1 MINRLGKFLSAQKP
15 RFFFL
20 LAIVIFL
27 ISFLFHFIQT
37 LIGTDVI
44 STLSII
50 NHFSFLTQGMKT
62 NEVINLVEV
71 VKKHIIEFFDTI
83 RYLLRLI
90 GTTSIYYGI
99 GLKLLTEINLRPT
112 NTAQIEEKLRLQG
125 FKGEDIEDQ
134 LLLKYYQQ
142 SLEQSNISFWFSLG
156 MGSLGLFIILSAIFS
171 LPNQKNEVVQMYI
184 NIVSGIVIQSV
195 SALIFVQSNKA
206 TKTMIDFAEKIR
218 LDRWMR
224 KGITL
229 TDTIGNEDLK
239 SKVKAIITMNLLGI
253 KISDSD
259 KEVLAK
265 ITDYDKSI
273 GSTYNPED
281 KKNI

>member
-1 MINRLGKFLSAQKP
+1 
-15 RFFFL
+15 
-20 LAIVIFL
+20 V
-27 ISFLFHFIQT
+27 
-37 LIGTDVI
+37 
-44 STLSII
+44 
-50 NHFSFLTQGMKT
+50 
-62 NEVINLVEV
+62 
-71 VKKHIIEFFDTI
+71 DTVSHSYAK
-83 RYLLRLI
+83 RC
-90 GTTSIYYGI
+90 IYYGI

-156 MGSLGLFIILSAIFS
+156 MGSLGLFIILSAIFP
-171 LPNQKNEVVQMYI
+171 LNPKNEVYQMYI

>member
-1 MINRLGKFLSAQKP
+1 MINRLGKFLSIQKP

-27 ISFLFHFIQT
+27 VSFLLHFIQT
-37 LIGTDVI
+37 LIDTDVI
-44 STLSII
+44 SILSII
-50 NHFSFLTQGMKT
+50 NHFSFLTQDMKT
-62 NEVINLVEV
+62 DEVINLVEV
-71 VKKHIIEFFDTI
+71 VKKHTIEFFETI

-156 MGSLGLFIILSAIFS
+156 MGSLGLFIILSAIFP
-171 LPNQKNEVVQMYI
+171 LNPKNEVYQMYI